1 MNSKRGEKN
10 LEIKEESTKKKK
22 KKHAALS
29 PSSTPF
35 PAIPE

>member
-1 MNSKRGEKN
+1 MNSKRGEKKM
-10 LEIKEESTKKKK
+10 EIKEESKKKT
-22 KKHAALS
+22 HAALS

>member
-22 KKHAALS
+22 HAALS